1 MTSTLDKY
9 IPGMKGANI
18 LNYTSFENFI
28 KDKDGKINGVV
39 LKDQLYDKEY
49 EVKAHCVVNCTGVHS
64 DKIRQLDDP
73 EA

>member
-1 MTSTLDKY
+1 
-9 IPGMKGANI
+9 MKGANL

-39 LKDQLYDKEY
+39 LKDQLYDKEF

-64 DKIRQLDDP
+64 DKIR
-73 EA
+73 